1 MANVCGGE
9 SLTCA
14 WSRKFRIIIFILN
27 WILFCPLNGISRM
40 LFSRKIHPFHS
51 HVRQR
56 IRLLFVAGPRK
67 KIIFVYV
74 LDKLLML

>member
-1 MANVCGGE
+1 
-9 SLTCA
+9 
-14 WSRKFRIIIFILN
+14 
-27 WILFCPLNGISRM
+27 M

-67 KIIFVYV
+67 KIIFVYL